1 MKSKDG
7 EASFCECVLASILTT
22 TYYVTGSK
30 SIISMVSS
38 VNNYNNSRIMY
49 ISIPRS
55 CLQTS
60 IQVLIASAQ
69 RAKRN
74 GGRNKHLKSIFVFI
88 NSSQKYSLHHI
99 ALLKCKYELNY
110 IKMTLGVFNPKL
122 SWHILLL
129 LTLYTEIKLYC
140 SNFAQ

>member
-7 EASFCECVLASILTT
+7 EAIFSECVLASILTT

-30 SIISMVSS
+30 SIFSMVSS
-38 VNNYNNSRIMY
+38 VNNYNNSRAMY

-60 IQVLIASAQ
+60 IRVLIASAQ
-69 RAKRN
+69 GAKRN
-74 GGRNKHLKSIFVFI
+74 RGRNKQLKCIFVFI

-99 ALLKCKYELNY
+99 VLLKCKYELNY
-110 IKMTLGVFNPKL
+110 IKTTLGVFNPKL

-129 LTLYTEIKLYC
+129 PTLYTEIKLYC
-140 SNFAQ
+140 ANFAQ